1 MDDRDRAKSKVIPLR
16 RKGRSENGDRE
27 HVASKIFAEEDGIGP
42 FSLGNLIPP
51 KHRAPPDDA
60 HGILPDGFEREREP
74 GPASTLQDA
83 AVDEEP
89 DEFFEEL
96 IAHTS
101 VGTLTDGAPP
111 KAPTLPGS
119 AYLPNELPATDGARR
134 VSVVRLVERLATRRG
149 DAARATLE
157 DKAERPS
164 SRMVRPAALVAVAI
178 AVLAS
183 SAAAVLLGH
192 GGHARPSVGALQ
204 SAQSAP
210 SIEPRPASAAA
221 WAALREHTK
230 APGGRRHHPARPR
243 HRKTARSH
251 KSSSPASRA
260 ATSTVAVTTST
271 QPVYHAPASP
281 TPSASHH
288 ASSGGHHAGPT
299 GTVSLIGAGTTPS
312 G

>member
-1 MDDRDRAKSKVIPLR
+1 MDDRNRAKSKVIPLR
-16 RKGRSENGDRE
+16 RKGQSENGDRE

-51 KHRAPPDDA
+51 KHRAPANDSP
-60 HGILPDGFEREREP
+60 GILPEGFDGEREP
-74 GPASTLQDA
+74 DLASPPRA
-83 AVDEEP
+83 VAVDEEP

-96 IAHTS
+96 IARTS
-101 VGTLTDGAPP
+101 VGRPTDGGPAEVPI
-111 KAPTLPGS
+111 LPGS
-119 AYLPNELPATDGARR
+119 AYLPNELPATDAARR

-149 DAARATLE
+149 DAARATLK
-157 DKAERPS
+157 DKAERPN

-251 KSSSPASRA
+251 KSSSPAGRA
-260 ATSTVAVTTST
+260 VTSTLAVATSTP
-271 QPVYHAPASP
+271 PVYQPPAS
-281 TPSASHH
+281 TAPSTSHH
-288 ASSGGHHAGPT
+288 RSSGGHHAGPT
-299 GTVSLIGAGTTPS
+299 GAVSLIGAGTTPS